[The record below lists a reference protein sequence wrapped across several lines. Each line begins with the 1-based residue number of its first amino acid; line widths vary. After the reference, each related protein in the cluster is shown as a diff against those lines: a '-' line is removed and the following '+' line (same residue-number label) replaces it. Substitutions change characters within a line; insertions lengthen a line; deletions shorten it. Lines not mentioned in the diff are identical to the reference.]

1 MCCQIVFLF
10 LLSSSV
16 FSEDLTIFNVDNF
29 DTNREQLITQTPKFL
44 DIYTNHKD
52 FKTVLKNYYDVSR
65 RPNSRKFERLP
76 SVLQDTNVFKSFP
89 YIEKVSPGQ
98 LEDTVHLDRIDFHYP
113 SIEFFSDKN
122 DELESNFG
130 TIVDKNADNNGRFVF
145 MQSQKVT
152 TDNSVEDSHYHMNR
166 RPNFKTQK
174 HERLNFNYNNPV
186 ALSYEELA
194 MNNSSSKKSGTIKHR
209 INELL
214 KRYLEKLYSQKYNG
228 TSSNKI
234 YPSPDSKYNSDN
246 SMTDDLKTKFL
257 DSNPLWNLKN
267 KTINKFNKF
276 FGLFT
281 IVQFNN
287 THCNATNSAG
297 NYLGICYTATECTSN
312 GGTAVGNCASGYGV
326 CCVFR
331 GTCGDSGSQ
340 NCTYFESPN
349 YPDYYPSDGGVVVPT
364 TAGPT
369 ANPSPTPD
377 PRLTWYFDRNKWGRQ
392 SSDTISCIFNVYK
405 SNSNISKMRIDFLDL
420 EALFSY
426 LFCLLQHPE
435 SVSNSGYASS
445 MIPAWS
451 RPAIA
456 CNITP
461 ELPALYLLLTM
472 TKCRC
477 LTEAFLDIS

>member
-1 MCCQIVFLF
+1 
-10 LLSSSV
+10 SSA
-16 FSEDLTIFNVDNF
+16 FSDDLTIFNVDNF
-29 DTNREQLITQTPKFL
+29 DTNREQLKTQTPKFL

-113 SIEFFSDKN
+113 SIESFPDKN
-122 DELESNFG
+122 DELESSFG

-152 TDNSVEDSHYHMNR
+152 TDNSVEDSYYHMNR

-174 HERLNFNYNNPV
+174 HERLNFNYDNPV
-186 ALSYEELA
+186 ALSYVQKIPKLSPTPSEKNTRYEELA
-194 MNNSSSKKSGTIKHR
+194 MNNSSSKKIC
-209 INELL
+209 
-214 KRYLEKLYSQKYNG
+214 
-228 TSSNKI
+228 SNKI

-246 SMTDDLKTKFL
+246 SVTDDLKTKFL
-257 DSNPLWNLKN
+257 DSNPLWSLKN

-287 THCNATNSAG
+287 TQCNATNSAG

-420 EALFSY
+420 ENNLNYAICIRREEGYCSITYRNIINGMEYPFQLVNVDECKILINLSVMTILKKIYYTAWLFAWVTYALCS
-426 LFCLLQHPE
+426 
-435 SVSNSGYASS
+435 
-445 MIPAWS
+445 
-451 RPAIA
+451 
-456 CNITP
+456 
-461 ELPALYLLLTM
+461 
-472 TKCRC
+472 
-477 LTEAFLDIS
+477 